1 MSKIF
6 NQPFLSFRAKRKGSK
21 VMETTFSFCRT
32 CFVTNSKGECF
43 HSLRNRGWTSNFSFV
58 ELNAA
63 IGEFFYEM
71 IEEPHELLL
80 YQKEDV
86 RKKYSQYR
94 IEFYPN

>member
-6 NQPFLSFRAKRKGSK
+6 NQPFLSFTAKRKGSK

-43 HSLRNRGWTSNFSFV
+43 HSLRNRGWTSNFCFP

-63 IGEFFYEM
+63 IGEFYYEL
-71 IEEPHELLL
+71 IEEPHEILL
-80 YQKEDV
+80 YEKEEV
-86 RKKYSQYR
+86 RNSQHR
-94 IEFYPN
+94 IEFFPN